1 MATII
6 ADVGEN
12 QIAQIVM
19 DDVSH
24 VAVGTG
30 TATAINTN
38 TQLQTE
44 TKRISPTTRI
54 RNANQLLV
62 RTFFANGDLPTTA
75 EEFGWFMNGTG
86 TPDSGE
92 LLVRTNLQFVKGSQ
106 DLFITLQMDVDRA

>member
-1 MATII
+1 MATVL

-12 QIAQIVM
+12 QIAQVVM

-24 VAVGTG
+24 VGVGTG
-30 TATAINTN
+30 TNAAVTTD

-44 TKRISPTTRI
+44 TARIAPSNRI
-54 RNANQLLV
+54 RTANQLLV
-62 RTFFANGDLPTTA
+62 RTFLLNSDLPTTA
-75 EEFGWFMNGTG
+75 EEFGWFMNGSG

-106 DLFITLQMDVDRA
+106 DLFITLQMDADRN